1 MAHPIPAV
9 SPAVLSHD
17 AGMHTCR
24 CGADTTRS
32 MWDPYGDIYATI
44 LFINFPISHWL
55 SKDLVLHVHV
65 LSPPVTNRLYLEC
78 IRQRDTRDRRRPGL

>member
-1 MAHPIPAV
+1 MPPRYCEDLRPNFRYGARRIAYETLWPTSIPVV

-44 LFINFPISHWL
+44 MFINSSISHWL
-55 SKDLVLHVHV
+55 SKDLVSHVHV
-65 LSPPVTNRLYLEC
+65 L
-78 IRQRDTRDRRRPGL
+78 